1 MAALFPCE
9 LFVFFPLSKC
19 LEGQLRSHVSH
30 RQLGLMVQHVFM

>member
-19 LEGQLRSHVSH
+19 LEGQLRSHVVT
-30 RQLGLMVQHVFM
+30 GN